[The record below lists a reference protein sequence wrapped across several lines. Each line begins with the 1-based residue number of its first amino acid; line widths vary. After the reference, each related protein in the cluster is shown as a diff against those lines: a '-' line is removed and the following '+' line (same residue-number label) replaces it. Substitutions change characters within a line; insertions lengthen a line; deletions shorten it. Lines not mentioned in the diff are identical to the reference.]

1 MKCGGLVI
9 SFMDH
14 ALVLYLRSHWH
25 TQGHPGYLLC
35 YLLRV
40 LWFCF
45 TFSSVIHFEL
55 IYVKG
60 MRSVF
65 RFSLSLFCM
74 CMCHCSSTISWKDHL
89 CAIVRLCQTLC
100 GSISG
105 LLYFSSYRSYTY
117 FVRFIPQYFFFFF
130 FFLSS
135 GQMFLISNS
144 TCLQL
149 TFVY

>member
-1 MKCGGLVI
+1 MKCNWLVI

-14 ALVLYLRSHWH
+14 ALVVYLRSQWH

-65 RFSLSLFCM
+65 RFSLSLSLSLSVFLSLSFFSCVCATVPVPLVEKTIFVPLFSFVKLFVGLFLGFCTFP
-74 CMCHCSSTISWKDHL
+74 HIDLIHIL
-89 CAIVRLCQTLC
+89 LDLYL
-100 GSISG
+100 SIS
-105 LLYFSSYRSYTY
+105 
-117 FVRFIPQYFFFFF
+117 FFFFF
-130 FFLSS
+130 E
-135 GQMFLISNS
+135 
-144 TCLQL
+144 
-149 TFVY
+149 